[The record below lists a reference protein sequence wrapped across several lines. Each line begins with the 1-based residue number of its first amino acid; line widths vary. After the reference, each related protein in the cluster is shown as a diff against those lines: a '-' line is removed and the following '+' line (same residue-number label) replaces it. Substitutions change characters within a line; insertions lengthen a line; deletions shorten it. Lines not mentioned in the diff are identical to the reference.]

1 MPVPPWPN
9 GSQMK
14 AHVIHHTL
22 PLPFGQLYGA
32 LKKRIVDHGFLLLH
46 EIDTQAI
53 VAKHGV
59 YIPHLRQLLFFH
71 PKYIAEIMANDP
83 LAINDIPLKLV
94 LQEIDAQTTQLS
106 FKNPVGSLQDYG
118 LKPEMGEELLGRVIF
133 LLDF

>member
-1 MPVPPWPN
+1 
-9 GSQMK
+9 MK
-14 AHVIHHTL
+14 TNVNHQTL
-22 PLPFGQLYGA
+22 QQPFGQVYDT
-32 LKKRIVDHGFLLLH
+32 LKKHIVEHGFLLLH

-59 YIPHLRQLLFFH
+59 SIPQLRQLLFFE
-71 PKYIAEIMANDP
+71 PKYIAQIMENDP

-133 LLDF
+133 LLYF

>member
-1 MPVPPWPN
+1 
-9 GSQMK
+9 MK
-14 AHVIHHTL
+14 TNVNHQTL
-22 PLPFGQLYGA
+22 QQPFGQVYDT
-32 LKKRIVDHGFLLLH
+32 LKKRIVAHGFLLLH

-59 YIPHLRQLLFFH
+59 SIPQLRQLLFFE

-106 FKNPVGSLQDYG
+106 FKNPVDSLQDYG
-118 LKPEMGEELLGRVIF
+118 LDPAMAAEMLERVNGICSI
-133 LLDF
+133 

>member
-1 MPVPPWPN
+1 
-9 GSQMK
+9 MK
-14 AHVIHHTL
+14 AHVIRQTV
-22 PLPFGQLYGA
+22 PVPFGQLYGA

-59 YIPHLRQLLFFH
+59 SIPQLKQLLFFE

-118 LKPEMGEELLGRVIF
+118 LKPEMAAELLKRVQGILAF
-133 LLDF
+133 

>member
-1 MPVPPWPN
+1 
-9 GSQMK
+9 MK
-14 AHVIHHTL
+14 AHVIHQTL
-22 PLPFGQLYGA
+22 PLPFGQVYDT
-32 LKKRIVDHGFLLLH
+32 LKKRIVEHGFLLLH

-59 YIPHLRQLLFFH
+59 SIPPLRQLLFFH
-71 PKYIAEIMANDP
+71 PNYIAEIMANDP

-118 LKPEMGEELLGRVIF
+118 LKPEMAEELLERVQEVIAF
-133 LLDF
+133 

>member
-1 MPVPPWPN
+1 
-9 GSQMK
+9 MK
-14 AHVIHHTL
+14 TNVNHQTL
-22 PLPFGQLYGA
+22 QQPFGQVYDT
-32 LKKRIVDHGFLLLH
+32 LKKRIVEHGFLLLH

-59 YIPHLRQLLFFH
+59 SIPQLRQLLFFE
-71 PKYIAEIMANDP
+71 PKYIAQIMENDP

-118 LKPEMGEELLGRVIF
+118 LKPEMAEELLERVKRIV
-133 LLDF
+133 DI

>member
-1 MPVPPWPN
+1 
-9 GSQMK
+9 MK
-14 AHVIHHTL
+14 TNVNQQTL
-22 PLPFGQLYGA
+22 QQPFGQVYDT
-32 LKKRIVDHGFLLLH
+32 LKKRIVAHGFLLLH

-59 YIPHLRQLLFFH
+59 TIPQLRQLLFFE
-71 PKYIAEIMANDP
+71 PKYIAQIMENDP

-118 LKPEMGEELLGRVIF
+118 LEAAMAEELLERVQEVITF
-133 LLDF
+133 

>member
-1 MPVPPWPN
+1 
-9 GSQMK
+9 MK
-14 AHVIHHTL
+14 AHVIRQTV
-22 PLPFGQLYGA
+22 PVPFGQLYGA

-53 VAKHGV
+53 VAKHRV
-59 YIPHLRQLLFFH
+59 IIPQIKQLLFFE

-118 LKPEMGEELLGRVIF
+118 LKPEMAAELLKRVQGILAF
-133 LLDF
+133 

>member
-1 MPVPPWPN
+1 
-9 GSQMK
+9 MK
-14 AHVIHHTL
+14 AHVIRQTL

-53 VAKHGV
+53 VAKRGV
-59 YIPHLRQLLFFH
+59 TIPPLKQLLFFE

-94 LQEIDAQTTQLS
+94 LQELDAHTTQLS
-106 FKNPVGSLQDYG
+106 FKNPVDSLQGYG
-118 LKPEMGEELLGRVIF
+118 LKPEMAAELLKRVQGILSF
-133 LLDF
+133 

>member
-1 MPVPPWPN
+1 
-9 GSQMK
+9 MK
-14 AHVIHHTL
+14 THVIHQTL

-53 VAKHGV
+53 VAKQGV
-59 YIPHLRQLLFFH
+59 AIPPLKQLLFFE
-71 PKYIAEIMANDP
+71 PKYIAQIMEKDP

-106 FKNPVGSLQDYG
+106 FKNPVHSLQDYG
-118 LKPEMGEELLGRVIF
+118 LDPEMPDELLERVRGIIAF
-133 LLDF
+133 

>member
-1 MPVPPWPN
+1 
-9 GSQMK
+9 MK
-14 AHVIHHTL
+14 AHVIRQTV
-22 PLPFGQLYGA
+22 PVPFGQLYGA

-59 YIPHLRQLLFFH
+59 SIPQLKQLLFFE

-118 LKPEMGEELLGRVIF
+118 LDPAMAAEMLERVKRIV
-133 LLDF
+133 DN

>member
-1 MPVPPWPN
+1 
-9 GSQMK
+9 MK
-14 AHVIHHTL
+14 AHVIRQTV
-22 PLPFGQLYGA
+22 PVPFGQLYGA

-59 YIPHLRQLLFFH
+59 SIPQLKQLLFFE
-71 PKYIAEIMANDP
+71 PKYIAKIMSNDP

-118 LKPEMGEELLGRVIF
+118 LDPEMAAELLKRVQGILAF
-133 LLDF
+133 

>member
-1 MPVPPWPN
+1 
-9 GSQMK
+9 MK
-14 AHVIHHTL
+14 AHIIHQTL

-53 VAKHGV
+53 VAKQGV
-59 YIPHLRQLLFFH
+59 TIPPLRQLLFFH

-94 LQEIDAQTTQLS
+94 LHQLDAQTTQLS
-106 FKNPVGSLQDYG
+106 LKNPVDSLRDYG
-118 LKPEMGEELLGRVIF
+118 LKPEMAEELLERVQGILAF
-133 LLDF
+133 